1 MLYTLLRLFLL
12 ACLVEFLFMLG
23 IRAIPLIIV
32 ILICIIMKHLVALI
46 PFRIIRVILDVIL
59 FIIVLRFIAL
69 IFIIWVPGYGCNFIR
84 SFFIFGCNYP

>member
-69 IFIIWVPGYGCNFIR
+69 IFII
-84 SFFIFGCNYP
+84 